1 MTVSSNGRGNKVAEV
16 TATAIATATVTVAAT
31 TARTKTAVVSGGGNS
46 KGHRHTQQSNHFGSG
61 RNGIGGDSNGGYGCD
76 NNQLQAEMVMAVL
89 VMATAATTPALCHLN
104 STPFF
109 SEGLPRV
116 SDI

>member
-1 MTVSSNGRGNKVAEV
+1 
-16 TATAIATATVTVAAT
+16 
-31 TARTKTAVVSGGGNS
+31 VVSGGGNS
-46 KGHRHTQQSNHFGSG
+46 EGHGHTQQSNHFGSG
-61 RNGIGGDSNGGYGCD
+61 RSGSGGDSNGGYGCD

-104 STPFF
+104 SAPFF

-116 SDI
+116 SDR